1 MKKKKY
7 LFLIFIIFLID
18 QITKIIISN
27 NINLNGGLIMAYYA
41 PFYRPTYYD
50 PVQQNPMGQFNQQ
63 FQQPVPQQMQPLQT
77 SQQSTND
84 FLWVLNENEATS
96 YPVAPNNT
104 VTLWDK
110 NLPTIYIKSVNAQGV
125 PSMRILDFTE
135 RDSTSSKMPSAPSF
149 NSQNNFVT
157 IDRLNALKCDVE
169 ALRGKLDELNAK
181 PAAKSKKTEVENRE

>member
-1 MKKKKY
+1 
-7 LFLIFIIFLID
+7 
-18 QITKIIISN
+18 
-27 NINLNGGLIMAYYA
+27 MAYYA

-50 PVQQNPMGQFNQQ
+50 PVQQSQMGQFNQQ
-63 FQQPVPQQMQPLQT
+63 YQPPMAQQMQNAQMPMQG
-77 SQQSTND
+77 QPTND

-135 RDSTSSKMPSAPSF
+135 RTATAQKQPVSGPFGSA
-149 NSQNNFVT
+149 NNFVT
-157 IDRLNALKCDVE
+157 IDSFNALKGDVE

-181 PAAKSKKTEVENRE
+181 PVAKSKKTEAENHE

>member
-1 MKKKKY
+1 
-7 LFLIFIIFLID
+7 
-18 QITKIIISN
+18 
-27 NINLNGGLIMAYYA
+27 MAYYA

-63 FQQPVPQQMQPLQT
+63 FQQPMGQQMQNAQMPMQG
-77 SQQSTND
+77 QPTND

-125 PSMRILDFTE
+125 PSMRVLDFVE
-135 RDSTSSKMPSAPSF
+135 RTSTTPTHPVGTAF
-149 NSQNNFVT
+149 NSHNNFVT
-157 IDRLNALKCDVE
+157 LDSFNALEAKFAALEGKVE
-169 ALRGKLDELNAK
+169 ELRPKASAK
-181 PAAKSKKTEVENRE
+181 TKKAEVENDG

>member
-1 MKKKKY
+1 
-7 LFLIFIIFLID
+7 
-18 QITKIIISN
+18 
-27 NINLNGGLIMAYYA
+27 MAYYA

-50 PVQQNPMGQFNQQ
+50 SVQQNPMGQFNQQ
-63 FQQPVPQQMQPLQT
+63 YQQPMSHPIQQAPMQAQP
-77 SQQSTND
+77 TND

-135 RDSTSSKMPSAPSF
+135 RAATAPKTPSTPSL
-149 NSQNNFVT
+149 NSPNNFVT
-157 IDRLNALKCDVE
+157 LDSFNALKSDVE
-169 ALRGKLDELNAK
+169 ALRGKLYELNAK
-181 PAAKSKKTEVENRE
+181 PVAKSKKTEVDIDG

>member
-1 MKKKKY
+1 
-7 LFLIFIIFLID
+7 
-18 QITKIIISN
+18 
-27 NINLNGGLIMAYYA
+27 MAYYA

-63 FQQPVPQQMQPLQT
+63 FQQPMAQPMQNAQMPMQGQT
-77 SQQSTND
+77 TNE

-135 RDSTSSKMPSAPSF
+135 RLANATKTPSVPSF
-149 NSQNNFVT
+149 NSPNNFVT
-157 IDRLNALKCDVE
+157 IDSFNALE
-169 ALRGKLDELNAK
+169 AKFADLEGKVDELRPKASAK
-181 PAAKSKKTEVENRE
+181 TKKAEVENDA

>member
-1 MKKKKY
+1 
-7 LFLIFIIFLID
+7 
-18 QITKIIISN
+18 
-27 NINLNGGLIMAYYA
+27 MAYYA

-63 FQQPVPQQMQPLQT
+63 YQQQMAQPMQQAPMQT
-77 SQQSTND
+77 QPTND

-96 YPVAPNNT
+96 YPVAPNNA

-135 RDSTSSKMPSAPSF
+135 RIANAPKTPSTATFDST
-149 NSQNNFVT
+149 NNFVT
-157 IDRLNALKCDVE
+157 IDRFNALKGDVE
-169 ALRGKLDELNAK
+169 ALRGKLDEMNTKPIAK
-181 PAAKSKKTEVENRE
+181 TKKTEVENDG

>member
-1 MKKKKY
+1 
-7 LFLIFIIFLID
+7 
-18 QITKIIISN
+18 
-27 NINLNGGLIMAYYA
+27 MAYYA

-63 FQQPVPQQMQPLQT
+63 YQQPMSQQMQQT
-77 SQQSTND
+77 PMQTQPTND

-135 RDSTSSKMPSAPSF
+135 RTATAAKQPVSAPFGSA
-149 NSQNNFVT
+149 NNFVT
-157 IDRLNALKCDVE
+157 IDSFNALE
-169 ALRGKLDELNAK
+169 AKFAALEGKVDELRPKASAK
-181 PAAKSKKTEVENRE
+181 AKKVEVENDG

>member
-1 MKKKKY
+1 
-7 LFLIFIIFLID
+7 
-18 QITKIIISN
+18 
-27 NINLNGGLIMAYYA
+27 MADYA

-63 FQQPVPQQMQPLQT
+63 YQQQMNQPIQQVPMQT
-77 SQQSTND
+77 QPTND

-125 PSMRILDFTE
+125 PSMRILDFAE
-135 RDSTSSKMPSAPSF
+135 RAATASKTPSAPSF
-149 NSQNNFVT
+149 NSPNNFVT
-157 IDRLNALKCDVE
+157 LDSFNALEAKFAALEGKVE
-169 ALRGKLDELNAK
+169 ELRPKTSAK
-181 PAAKSKKTEVENRE
+181 TKKAEVENDA

>member
-1 MKKKKY
+1 
-7 LFLIFIIFLID
+7 
-18 QITKIIISN
+18 
-27 NINLNGGLIMAYYA
+27 MAYYA

-63 FQQPVPQQMQPLQT
+63 YQQPIPQQMQPVQT
-77 SQQSTND
+77 AQQPTND

-125 PSMRILDFTE
+125 PSMRVLDFVE
-135 RDSTSSKMPSAPSF
+135 RTATSPTTPAGTAF
-149 NSQNNFVT
+149 NLPNNFVT
-157 IDRLNALKCDVE
+157 LDIFNALKGDVE
-169 ALRGKLDELNAK
+169 ALKGKLDEFK
-181 PAAKSKKTEVENRE
+181 PKNTPKTRKTEVESDE

>member
-1 MKKKKY
+1 
-7 LFLIFIIFLID
+7 
-18 QITKIIISN
+18 
-27 NINLNGGLIMAYYA
+27 MAYYA

-50 PVQQNPMGQFNQQ
+50 PVQQSQMGQFNQQ
-63 FQQPVPQQMQPLQT
+63 FQQPMGQPMQNAQMPMQGQP
-77 SQQSTND
+77 TND

-135 RDSTSSKMPSAPSF
+135 RTATAQKQPVSGPFGSA
-149 NSQNNFVT
+149 NNFVT
-157 IDRLNALKCDVE
+157 IDSFNALE
-169 ALRGKLDELNAK
+169 AKFAALEGKVDELRPKASAK
-181 PAAKSKKTEVENRE
+181 TKKAEVENDA

>member
-1 MKKKKY
+1 
-7 LFLIFIIFLID
+7 
-18 QITKIIISN
+18 
-27 NINLNGGLIMAYYA
+27 MAYYA

-50 PVQQNPMGQFNQQ
+50 PAQQNQMVQFNQQ
-63 FQQPVPQQMQPLQT
+63 YQSPMAQPMQNAQIPLQG
-77 SQQSTND
+77 QPTND

-135 RDSTSSKMPSAPSF
+135 RLANATKTPSVPSF
-149 NSQNNFVT
+149 NSPNNFVT
-157 IDRLNALKCDVE
+157 IDSFNALE
-169 ALRGKLDELNAK
+169 AKFSALESKVDELRPKSSSKAK
-181 PAAKSKKTEVENRE
+181 KVEVENDG

>member
-1 MKKKKY
+1 
-7 LFLIFIIFLID
+7 
-18 QITKIIISN
+18 
-27 NINLNGGLIMAYYA
+27 MAYYA
-41 PFYRPTYYD
+41 PFYRPTYYE

-63 FQQPVPQQMQPLQT
+63 YQQQMNQPI
-77 SQQSTND
+77 QQAPMQGQLTND

-135 RDSTSSKMPSAPSF
+135 RAATASKTPSTPSF
-149 NSQNNFVT
+149 NSPNNFVT
-157 IDRLNALKCDVE
+157 LDSFNALKGDVE

-181 PAAKSKKTEVENRE
+181 PVAKSKKTEAEIDE

>member
-1 MKKKKY
+1 
-7 LFLIFIIFLID
+7 
-18 QITKIIISN
+18 
-27 NINLNGGLIMAYYA
+27 MAYYA

-50 PVQQNPMGQFNQQ
+50 PVQQPMGQFNQQ
-63 FQQPVPQQMQPLQT
+63 FQQPMGQPMQQAPMQTQP
-77 SQQSTND
+77 TND

-135 RDSTSSKMPSAPSF
+135 RLVNAPKMPSAPSF
-149 NSQNNFVT
+149 NSPNNFVT
-157 IDRLNALKCDVE
+157 LDIFNALE
-169 ALRGKLDELNAK
+169 AKFSALESKVDEMNAK
-181 PAAKSKKTEVENRE
+181 PVAKSKKTEVENDG

>member
-1 MKKKKY
+1 
-7 LFLIFIIFLID
+7 
-18 QITKIIISN
+18 
-27 NINLNGGLIMAYYA
+27 MAYYA

-63 FQQPVPQQMQPLQT
+63 YQQPIPQQMQQAPMQGQP
-77 SQQSTND
+77 SND

-135 RDSTSSKMPSAPSF
+135 RTVTASTMPSTTNF
-149 NSQNNFVT
+149 NHNDNFVT
-157 IDRLNALKCDVE
+157 LDSFNALKGDVE
-169 ALRGKLDELNAK
+169 ALRGKLEEMNAK
-181 PAAKSKKTEVENRE
+181 PVQKSKNTEVENDG

>member
-1 MKKKKY
+1 
-7 LFLIFIIFLID
+7 
-18 QITKIIISN
+18 
-27 NINLNGGLIMAYYA
+27 MAYYA

-63 FQQPVPQQMQPLQT
+63 YQQQMNQPIQQAPMQT
-77 SQQSTND
+77 QPTND

-110 NLPTIYIKSVNAQGV
+110 NLPTIYIKSVNAHGI

-135 RDSTSSKMPSAPSF
+135 RSANSPKTPSTSTF
-149 NSQNNFVT
+149 NSPNNFVT
-157 IDRLNALKCDVE
+157 LDSFNALE
-169 ALRGKLDELNAK
+169 AKFSALESKVDELRPKSSSKAK
-181 PAAKSKKTEVENRE
+181 KVEVENDG

>member
-1 MKKKKY
+1 
-7 LFLIFIIFLID
+7 
-18 QITKIIISN
+18 
-27 NINLNGGLIMAYYA
+27 MAYYA

-63 FQQPVPQQMQPLQT
+63 YQQPIPQQMQPVQT
-77 SQQSTND
+77 AQQPTND

-125 PSMRILDFTE
+125 PSMRVLDFVE
-135 RDSTSSKMPSAPSF
+135 RTSASPSVSAQTYF
-149 NSQNNFVT
+149 NSPNNFVT
-157 IDRLNALKCDVE
+157 LDSFNALKDDVQ
-169 ALRGKLDELNAK
+169 ALRGKLNEISTKNTPK
-181 PAAKSKKTEVENRE
+181 TKKTEVENDE